1 MFLMSIWLAIV
12 PCSPVKS
19 QDMVFAESIVRLY
32 RRKDDK
38 KKNAFSDSRDC

>member
-1 MFLMSIWLAIV
+1 MILMSIWLAIV

-19 QDMVFAESIVRLY
+19 QDMVLAESIISLY

-38 KKNAFSDSRDC
+38 KKNAFSDSGDC

>member
-1 MFLMSIWLAIV
+1 MILLSIWLAVV
-12 PCSPVKS
+12 PCIPAKS
-19 QDMVFAESIVRLY
+19 QDMVFTESIVSLY